1 MRVARKVPHSRYPHK
16 IEQSYARTI
25 KTFISKWQN
34 YVTYFCQRHIYGLI
48 DTKLLVLDATDDDQE
63 KMTQAQMTQ
72 LNNQLDMLLLEMQ
85 NVTPKYVINGATT
98 KYMTAVNSFS
108 YSNVKLQTAIV
119 GLNPIKTDQALA
131 NYVQAKI
138 AENTSLITSMQS
150 RYAESIREDIYHAM
164 TTGAGQKD
172 VADAIV
178 KRTGM
183 AQRHANLIANDQT
196 GSIIS
201 NMNSYRQTKAGAK
214 TYIWQSMEDDRV
226 RPEHQELDG
235 SEFRYN
241 DPDGGDGGQL
251 PGEPINCRC
260 MADPQFE

>member
-1 MRVARKVPHSRYPHK
+1 MRVTSKVPHSRYPHK
-16 IEQSYARTI
+16 IEQSYARAI
-25 KTFISKWQN
+25 RALISKWQN
-34 YVTYFCQRHIYGLI
+34 YVTYFCQRHVYGLI
-48 DTKLLVLDATDDDQE
+48 DTKLLTLDDSDDEQQ
-63 KMTQAQMTQ
+63 MTQAQLAQ

-85 NVTPKYVINGATT
+85 NVTPKYIIDATTT

-119 GLNPIKTDQALA
+119 GLNPIKTDPALA

-164 TTGAGQKD
+164 TTGNGQKD

-183 AQRHANLIANDQT
+183 AERHANLIANDQT

-201 NMNSYRQTKAGAK
+201 NMNSYRQTKAGAQ
-214 TYIWQSMEDDRV
+214 TYVWQSMEDNRV

-235 SEFRYN
+235 TEFRYN
-241 DPDGGDGGQL
+241 DPNGGDGGQL

-260 MADPQFE
+260 MADPQF